1 LNGNL
6 SGLFSGPHSFTG
18 EDSCEFQVH
27 GGSAVIAAMMDALAS
42 IDNCRPAEPGE
53 FTKRAFFAGK
63 LNLTEVEGL
72 GDLIHA
78 ETEVQRKQAL
88 YQASGAQSA
97 LYKKWRQEILRSVAH
112 LEAFIDFSEDEN
124 IEDGVL
130 EGVMESIMKVFT
142 EINLYLKDG
151 RKGERLRNG
160 VRTVIL
166 GEPNVGKSS
175 FLNKICQRPVSI
187 VTNIAGT
194 TRDIIETN
202 YNIAGYPILLADTA
216 GLRLTTTDPIEAEG
230 ISRARSYTENADFLI
245 FLVDASDYVKFVAQ
259 EPSPVANYTENLL
272 SKLGLPEPGDKKV
285 LFILNKSDLLTK
297 RELEIC
303 ESSGMTVISCLDNSN
318 IEICVD
324 AMAQALEDL

>member
-1 LNGNL
+1 ML
-6 SGLFSGPHSFTG
+6 
-18 EDSCEFQVH
+18 
-27 GGSAVIAAMMDALAS
+27 DALDS

-72 GDLIHA
+72 ADLIHA

-97 LYKKWRQEILRSVAH
+97 LYNKWRKQILRSVAH

-130 EGVMESIMKVFT
+130 EGVMSSISEINV

-194 TRDIIETN
+194 TRDIIETH

-230 ISRARSYTENADFLI
+230 ISRARSYTEIADFLI
-245 FLVDASDYVKFVAQ
+245 FLIDATDYVKFIAK
-259 EPSPVANYTENLL
+259 ENAPNEDYIANLM
-272 SKLGLPEPGDKKV
+272 SKLGLPKSDDKKV
-285 LFILNKSDLLTK
+285 LFILNKSDLLTEQE
-297 RELEIC
+297 REAC
-303 ESSGMTVISCLDNSN
+303 ESSGMQVISCLDNIN
-318 IEICVD
+318 IGKCVE
-324 AMAQALEDL
+324 AMTQSLKDL